1 MACDDKTLRQ
11 YSVHLK
17 LNTQTLHKLDAY
29 CQRHNKK
36 RNTLLNAFI
45 AREIDR
51 AIRLELAQLTLNLDY
66 YGKPEADILQD

>member
-1 MACDDKTLRQ
+1 MKTDSNHPRQ

-51 AIRLELAQLTLNLDY
+51 AIRLELVQQELTFEQSNESDS
-66 YGKPEADILQD
+66 